1 MGRFKEE
8 RRRNDETLGIEQ
20 LEINKAT
27 TKKCEDG
34 KRNREAVEVLM
45 KTREKLNQDN
55 ECNKIT
61 KQKKKHNDNN
71 NNKESDYK
79 EAEQMQ

>member
-34 KRNREAVEVLM
+34 KRNHEAVEVLM

-61 KQKKKHNDNN
+61 KQKKKT
-71 NNKESDYK
+71 
-79 EAEQMQ
+79 QRQQQ